1 MNNTPLEQSLD
12 QPLEQPLDQPLDQ
25 PLEQPLDTSDKLGFP
40 DGLYQYVL
48 KMCFFHPICIGAAF
62 YYGNNLAGILATA
75 LSLSSINY
83 WKYPLISSPRR
94 VIDMI
99 TAFTVVGYHIYLS
112 LFTKNL
118 LLCAGPLICG
128 ALMYP
133 LSLWLCKNNHI
144 KSAVFCHCNLHIL
157 VICGAV
163 LTYRDNYMYSSI
175 KNQEQN
181 YSSTIQDL

>member
-1 MNNTPLEQSLD
+1 MNNTPLDEPLD
-12 QPLEQPLDQPLDQ
+12 EPLEQR
-25 PLEQPLDTSDKLGFP
+25 LDTSDKLGFP

-62 YYGNNLAGILATA
+62 YYGNPLAGTLAIA

-99 TAFTVVGYHIYLS
+99 TAFSVVGYHIYLS
-112 LFTKNL
+112 LFTQNK

-133 LSLWLCKNNHI
+133 LSLWLIKNNHI
-144 KSAVFCHCNLHIL
+144 KFAVFCHCNLHIL

-163 LTYRDNYMYSSI
+163 LTYRDYYMYPSL
-175 KNQEQN
+175 KNQEQI
-181 YSSTIQDL
+181 SSFTIKDL